1 MKPKIT
7 AIIPVRKNSVRLK
20 KKNFLPFFDNK
31 SLLEIKIN
39 QLKEIKFIDNI
50 VVSSDSIIA
59 KKIAKKNKV
68 NFHKR
73 KKYYASSKCSGGN
86 FFKNLAESI
95 EGDYLVYCPCTSPI
109 IKKKTYNLFFKNF
122 IREKHKYDSFN
133 TVSKLKT
140 FIWKNQ
146 KPLNYNFSNAPNSQD
161 LPDNYYA
168 LTFGIN
174 IISKNKMIKYK
185 NIVGKK
191 PKFVILSKSETIDI
205 NDQTDFE
212 FAKFVFK
219 KNLKNLGK

>member
-20 KKNFLPFFDNK
+20 NKNFLSFFNNK

-50 VVSSDSIIA
+50 VVSSDSITA
-59 KKIAKKNKV
+59 KKIAKRNKV
-68 NFHKR
+68 NFHNR

-95 EGDYLVYCPCTSPI
+95 EGDYLVYCPLYISNY
-109 IKKKTYNLFFKNF
+109 KKKTYNLFFKKF
-122 IREKHKYDSFN
+122 ISEKHKYDSFN

-161 LPDNYYA
+161 LPDIYHA
-168 LTFGIN
+168 SLL
-174 IISKNKMIKYK
+174 
-185 NIVGKK
+185 V
-191 PKFVILSKSETIDI
+191 
-205 NDQTDFE
+205 
-212 FAKFVFK
+212 
-219 KNLKNLGK
+219 